1 MKGVAYLNLNSKQYH
16 VENTKE
22 RIGASQSV
30 RFKNIYEWRKELYYS
45 PDTGKVRGIANSSRI
60 KKIKE
65 LNLRLA
71 AVESKRMHASTSSG
85 SDIESFDPDSH
96 IKDRSNKN
104 KFNLLIVGDDAGN
117 SRPVTQTKNKIIKRV
132 TFTQQGLTTGSR
144 YNSDE
149 TLQRKV

>member
-1 MKGVAYLNLNSKQYH
+1 
-16 VENTKE
+16 
-22 RIGASQSV
+22 
-30 RFKNIYEWRKELYYS
+30 
-45 PDTGKVRGIANSSRI
+45 
-60 KKIKE
+60 
-65 LNLRLA
+65 
-71 AVESKRMHASTSSG
+71 MHASTSSG

-132 TFTQQGLTTGSR
+132 TFTQWGLTTGSR